1 MYRPTNYSFTPG
13 SSRATCSHLSSLN
26 SHLNAIFKAF
36 EAIVAAKARHAQE
49 AGSKTKR
56 ARESTSASRAT
67 HASRA
72 YEVGF
77 RGGGD
82 GEGSDVCKTCKK
94 TEEDHTWKEDGWEGT
109 TYDGLCEACY
119 TRNLRARKRSKRG

>member
-1 MYRPTNYSFTPG
+1 M
-13 SSRATCSHLSSLN
+13 LSSIN

-56 ARESTSASRAT
+56 ARESTPASRAAR
-67 HASRA
+67 ASHA

-119 TRNLRARKRSKRG
+119 TRGLRARPRKRSKRG